1 MATRESLET
10 LGSDKFQT
18 RESLETLGSDKVQT
32 GESLETLG
40 SNAKSSFFSSFDS
53 HIYTKPTAQ
62 SAYDVASIYKVTDNK
77 NALLKLSDLQKVSV
91 DEKNIFL
98 NYNKF
103 ILSIGSEFD
112 IKLGVSNRKFD
123 KFKNIVEK
131 MFEFYYENNLE
142 TTFSTETT
150 EQNFTFANLFA
161 SGNLVKSQLLDCSV
175 AALSLESGTLSIRFP
190 IGFVINKYNGKKDSQ
205 STIDAPLQKF
215 FISLNDINYANS
227 APVTNGIFYD
237 SQIAVDGTY
246 SYFVQTVDL
255 IINYAKDVPQ
265 SVTFITEYKEQN
277 FSSYDASV
285 PPMSPSVDIRNY
297 ANVNNKLLILLN
309 VNEGSDAFKAK
320 DINLFTQKQKDLF
333 AKIYKDKGINYPN
346 NDYIFSYSQN
356 QERFF
361 LVYRIDSR
369 PTSYDQIILEKNIIK
384 KLDIQ
389 KLENSFDDKISPN
402 KKYYYCFLVQDSS
415 GILSDASLV
424 YETEMVDQ
432 GGTVYLKQ
440 SAFIPE
446 LKTNFISAKDFQDRV
461 RIFPIDAQINI
472 PDKLQQY
479 VELIYDGDDNK
490 YNLAY
495 PGVLDF
501 ISNKLGFKSKTV
513 KTPVITQ
520 EFIPPLLQQTPIV
533 ITQEFIPPLL
543 QAQGA
548 QFTGQSQVTE
558 SEEIAAQAGPQI
570 QQNAANELPPKFV
583 TTLDLLSVNPVLLGF
598 SLELEPSEAGQEINT
613 IAETLKN
620 KVLKFVTAEQA
631 QENFE
636 KFLQDNFAFFSKTTQ
651 GNNTVWSDIASDRL
665 KNKTLDSNK
674 EMEFLSEQIKQLF
687 SYIVKNP
694 NEPLTIQKQNSLEIL
709 VTKFFEIA
717 STLLFINILTVK
729 FTYNKKLS
737 EVILPLETMFSNN
750 NNVVYKVRVE
760 SQNSK
765 KKFDLNITYNL
776 QISEKIQL
784 LQNSGITKQ
793 FEVLKSEPY

>member
-1 MATRESLET
+1 MATRESFHV
-10 LGSDKFQT
+10 DFY
-18 RESLETLGSDKVQT
+18 
-32 GESLETLG
+32 
-40 SNAKSSFFSSFDS
+40 SNV
-53 HIYTKPTAQ
+53 HVKPTEI
-62 SAYDVASIYKVTDNK
+62 DVFNIPSFYKTQDDRNI
-77 NALLKLSDLQKVSV
+77 LLNISDLQKISI
-91 DEKNIFL
+91 DEKIFLL

-103 ILSIGSEFD
+103 NLTVEPTFYLKNS
-112 IKLGVSNRKFD
+112 VPD
-123 KFKNIVEK
+123 KNVKDFRNFVEK
-131 MFEFYYENNLE
+131 LFSVYYENYLGTSFSLE
-142 TTFSTETT
+142 
-150 EQNFTFANLFA
+150 QLQKDFTFAEL
-161 SGNLVKSQLLDCSV
+161 SQGSLRLKSKLQPIDCSV
-175 AALSLESGTLSIRFP
+175 QALSLDTGTLSIRLP
-190 IGFVINKYNGKKDSQ
+190 IGFVVNKYSGRKEPEN
-205 STIDAPLQKF
+205 TTEVPLQRF
-215 FISLNDINYANS
+215 FISINNINIAGNS
-227 APVTNGIFYD
+227 SSVKASFYD
-237 SQIAVDGTY
+237 KQIAVNGTF
-246 SYFVQTVDL
+246 SYFIQTVDL
-255 IINYAKDVPQ
+255 VINYKKDKYNTPE
-265 SVTFITEYKEQN
+265 SISFITQYEQQN
-277 FSSYDASV
+277 SSSYDDVSI
-285 PPMSPSVDIRNY
+285 PPMPPSIDIRNY
-297 ANVNNKLLILLN
+297 SNINNKLLILLG
-309 VNEGSDAFKAK
+309 VNEGSDAFEAK
-320 DINLFTQKQKDLF
+320 NINLFSQQQKDFF

-346 NDYIFSYSQN
+346 NKYIYSASQN

-461 RIFPIDAQINI
+461 RIFPTDAQINI

-558 SEEIAAQAGPQI
+558 SEEIAAQAGLQI

-631 QENFE
+631 QANFE